1 MKVFDHLLK
10 IYDHFLKTI
19 ASNKRSSIFSK
30 WSYTC
35 RQWWYIFT
43 HVYFQSWSYT
53 YCYDRI
59 LYHSLPSPSTVGHQT
74 ISIVYTWKYNIVPP
88 IGYLFKIRTR
98 SLWWIVRDFDLAKS
112 IMLLLWL
119 FRYNFEKFFG
129 VLFLRKFGWF

>member
-1 MKVFDHLLK
+1 MIVYFSPMIVFFGSMIVYFH
-10 IYDHFLKTI
+10 
-19 ASNKRSSIFSK
+19 SRSYTFSWDRILSAMIVYFSK
-30 WSYTC
+30 IVYFTWSYTLLFM
-35 RQWWYIFT
+35 IVFFT
-43 HVYFQSWSYT
+43 TQ
-53 YCYDRI
+53 
-59 LYHSLPSPSTVGHQT
+59 SPSTVDHQT
-74 ISIVYTWKYNIVPP
+74 ISIIYTWKYNLVPP